1 MTLFEEQWI
10 NNRTFC
16 VQQRRVKSDIRN
28 SLFTL
33 FLFRNYSSC
42 WKANMTK
49 SRCGFSLR
57 FQTRVVW
64 RTHLC
69 KWDLAL
75 GLEHICIS
83 FLCSI
88 TFSAWDFKKRK
99 KKCGNFSDSG
109 LNLAKKKK
117 SQTKFPQKAFKVW
130 LFWRVYLWCDPF
142 IVCRDR
148 FVQVSPF
155 CFLFSPRGVMA

>member
-10 NNRTFC
+10 TNRTFC
-16 VQQRRVKSDIRN
+16 VQQRRVNSDFRN

-69 KWDLAL
+69 KWDLAP

-88 TFSAWDFKKRK
+88 TFSVWDFKKRK
-99 KKCGNFSDSG
+99 KNCGNFSDSG

-117 SQTKFPQKAFKVW
+117 NPKQNSHKKHSK
-130 LFWRVYLWCDPF
+130 CG
-142 IVCRDR
+142 
-148 FVQVSPF
+148 
-155 CFLFSPRGVMA
+155 CFEGFTSGVILSLSAEIDSSR